1 MNGIDNVIQTTQEK
15 EKLYEQISKAR
26 DGSQEALNYLK
37 SKYAPLIE
45 SQISKHSLDD
55 MTAQDIVDI
64 REESLVIF
72 CNAVC
77 NYDLSAGV
85 EFGLYAKI
93 CIENGLISFVRSYS
107 RRKKRFVLPLE
118 RAEGSGDAPNFL
130 QSIVDE
136 ESTADLVRTIRAKLS
151 NYENRV
157 WWMYVSGMS
166 VSEIA
171 LALGGADPKSVS
183 NAVYRIRKKLKGV
196 IVGRDNS

>member
-1 MNGIDNVIQTTQEK
+1 M
-15 EKLYEQISKAR
+15 
-26 DGSQEALNYLK
+26 GSY
-37 SKYAPLIE
+37 PL
-45 SQISKHSLDD
+45 
-55 MTAQDIVDI
+55 
-64 REESLVIF
+64 
-72 CNAVC
+72 
-77 NYDLSAGV
+77 
-85 EFGLYAKI
+85 FGLIPAEK
-93 CIENGLISFVRSYS
+93 NV
-107 RRKKRFVLPLE
+107 E

-196 IVGRDNS
+196 IVDRDNS